1 MPGVRRAGRAL
12 LAIVALV
19 VGTSALVACTSDP
32 PQPCPTA
39 ARPGLAIAVG
49 GRANAPAPVVPDR
62 VGQLIDKAVTDG
74 TGIDVI
80 RVDGHP
86 SIACALSFTS
96 DAANPVARADDLNRY
111 KQTARGI
118 LGATRAKEP
127 EANPLQ
133 ALVLASQ
140 AAGPGGPVVLID
152 SGLQT
157 VAPLDFRAPG
167 LLDADPDAVAKA
179 LSERGFLP
187 DLKGH
192 PVVLAGIG
200 YTATPQ
206 SPLDEPRRANLVR
219 IWQKIVTA
227 AGATVETVTTPNTG
241 DAPANLPAVSPVE
254 VPPTDVIR
262 IGCNTDSILSNDGA
276 VGFQPDS
283 TTFLDS
289 ARARQALAEFA
300 AFLTRNRDARASL
313 VGTIAHYGTDDGDS
327 GLSRQRAERV
337 REVLVDLGVDGS
349 RIAAHGAGWGPFPS
363 KDGPPSPADDQRN
376 RRVVISITCA

>member
-192 PVVLAGIG
+192 TVVLAGIG

-206 SPLDEPRRANLVR
+206 SSLDEPRRANLVR